1 MNDFNQDVILEE
13 QAEIDAKNV
22 DGFDIFLK
30 IFMIALLVIA
40 VFTSIYFLRNKEE
53 EQEEEDKNIPEKELT
68 FMDSTGCI
76 KLNNKKENINY
87 LTNKL
92 PNSFNISN
100 SYEINFLL
108 ESSENNYDDFRL
120 NILNKSNKGF
130 HLYTAGDKINTHFTS
145 YGPFGAKINN
155 PLNFNRLNQNQI
167 KLKIKF
173 TKEGLEVFQEGT
185 KMISSASTLSDVSKI
200 EVNVRNNFILKNLCI
215 RNI

>member
-1 MNDFNQDVILEE
+1 MSDFNRDAILEE
-13 QAEIDAKNV
+13 HAEIDAKNDV
-22 DGFDIFLK
+22 KNYLVIGGQVLF
-30 IFMIALLVIA
+30 VIA
-40 VFTSIYFLRNKEE
+40 VFVGIYFLIINLFSKEE
-53 EQEEEDKNIPEKELT
+53 EEEDKNIPEKELT
-68 FMDSTGCI
+68 FTKNTGCAT
-76 KLNNKKENINY
+76 LNNKKERVNY
-87 LTNKL
+87 STNKL
-92 PNSFNISN
+92 PTSFNPSN
-100 SYEINFLL
+100 FYELDILL
-108 ESSENNYDDFRL
+108 DSSENNYDGFRL
-120 NILNKSNKGF
+120 NILNNSKKGF

-155 PLNFNRLNQNQI
+155 PLNFNRLNRNQI